1 MEQDPNH
8 MKVSKNKLFHMGL
21 LEFCVEKKVEQFIHL
36 NSGLIIMEVNL

>member
-8 MKVSKNKLFHMGL
+8 MTVSINKLFHMKL

-36 NSGLIIMEVNL
+36 KYGLIIMELNF